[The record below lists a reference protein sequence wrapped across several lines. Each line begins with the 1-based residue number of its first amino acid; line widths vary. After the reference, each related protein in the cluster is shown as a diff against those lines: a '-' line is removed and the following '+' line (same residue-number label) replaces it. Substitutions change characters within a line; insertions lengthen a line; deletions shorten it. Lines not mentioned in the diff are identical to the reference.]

1 MNFAHGNPTL
11 FSDVHEDVVEESTKK
26 KELFAH
32 GVETITDDFGSLPKK
47 KFVKKEPIFGGQMSV

>member
-1 MNFAHGNPTL
+1 MATL
-11 FSDVHEDVVEESTKK
+11 PFFSDVHEDVVAESTKK